1 MKSLITIVLLSLF
14 LVSCS
19 HFYKVKPTDKK
30 NIIEVHLNDAK
41 KDPRIGQNVK
51 VFNWVS
57 KSYNISKTHNLRFDN
72 SEPKGWVRE
81 KEVQGKIV
89 EIISNDVIKVELEE
103 DFEITRKTF
112 AEY

>member
-14 LVSCS
+14 LFSCS
-19 HFYKVKPTDKK
+19 HFYKVASTDKK

-41 KDPRIGQNVK
+41 KDPKIGQNVK

-57 KSYNISKTHNLRFDN
+57 KSYNISKSHDERFIN

-81 KEVQGKIV
+81 NEVQGKIV
-89 EIISNDVIKVELEE
+89 EIISNDVIKVELED
-103 DFEITRKTF
+103 DFEITQKTF
-112 AEY
+112 AEF